1 MNRLF
6 QILSNSKDVFF
17 YTFAFGLV
25 AHGFVFFNEFFSHDS
40 LNFDHNYALGLGRW
54 GQSVIFN
61 IRGQV
66 FPPTLVGFFSLIFL
80 SFATTLLVD
89 LFEIKNKFHVIV
101 VCGTLATS
109 FVFTTIAATY
119 IFFLDIN
126 LLSLFFVLLS
136 CHFIK
141 YTQNIVWKVL
151 SASIFLWFALSLYQ
165 AYLQVYTL
173 LCSLFIFLACV
184 NGKAGKEIFKE
195 IGVYITI
202 LVFALLIYKF
212 SVIAS
217 LKIASINSLSSG
229 YNSIEN
235 VGHIQSLKQ
244 ILLLIFKSFHKGFI
258 QIIKYPTF
266 FSPVSEILLL
276 SINIFIAMYY
286 IYKQLKNNKIRMFIS
301 QLLFLIVVPFSAN
314 TVYVLSNGLM
324 HDLMKYSYTIALLVP
339 LFIIINA
346 SNKELIVSE
355 RKYNVLISTIC
366 TVLCLLIFSNTVF
379 SNQAYLKKEL
389 ESKSSLSIATRILD
403 RIERLPEFVP
413 NKTKVCFIG
422 NANYNS
428 YFIVDRISNNSTIKK
443 ATGLQ
448 HYVAFTYNTTT
459 YFQNIL
465 GVNLPLCDNS
475 KLDNNIVDEMPLFP
489 SLGSVSM
496 LKGQVVVKLGDN

>member
-1 MNRLF
+1 
-6 QILSNSKDVFF
+6 
-17 YTFAFGLV
+17 
-25 AHGFVFFNEFFSHDS
+25 
-40 LNFDHNYALGLGRW
+40 
-54 GQSVIFN
+54 
-61 IRGQV
+61 
-66 FPPTLVGFFSLIFL
+66 
-80 SFATTLLVD
+80 
-89 LFEIKNKFHVIV
+89 
-101 VCGTLATS
+101 
-109 FVFTTIAATY
+109 
-119 IFFLDIN
+119 
-126 LLSLFFVLLS
+126 
-136 CHFIK
+136 
-141 YTQNIVWKVL
+141 
-151 SASIFLWFALSLYQ
+151 
-165 AYLQVYTL
+165 
-173 LCSLFIFLACV
+173 
-184 NGKAGKEIFKE
+184 
-195 IGVYITI
+195 
-202 LVFALLIYKF
+202 
-212 SVIAS
+212 
-217 LKIASINSLSSG
+217 
-229 YNSIEN
+229 
-235 VGHIQSLKQ
+235 
-244 ILLLIFKSFHKGFI
+244 
-258 QIIKYPTF
+258 
-266 FSPVSEILLL
+266 
-276 SINIFIAMYY
+276 MYY